1 MVLTAGSTIV
11 SAAPPPAPDAGD
23 AHAPQARN
31 ILASSVTVLSEDFE
45 SWPPSGWSIID
56 NIGSCVWEST
66 ATTGRT
72 NYAGGDGQAADADAD
87 WCYTGMDTELQ
98 TPAIDLSSVP
108 TATLSFIGAYNDIG
122 SGDYFEVLVSDNG
135 GGSWT
140 QELYWTSD
148 HDAYGPGEAVDID
161 LTPYVG
167 SPNVIVS
174 FHYYASGWDWYAL
187 VDQVVVRTPPPPLAF
202 TPTSASGAGCQGTD
216 VLYDLELTNQ
226 AGYTDTFDINV
237 MGNDWDTTLSD
248 TSLYLAD
255 GVSSTLA
262 VTVTIPFYAFTGQ
275 TDVAQIQATGQTT
288 PTDSATAI
296 VETTAGNVWQEGP
309 TNDAA
314 LWPAYASDG
323 SALTYFDGLDDNGWA
338 TNQTQIFDPATGW
351 ATGGGHGLG
360 DFYGGVAG
368 YSSDTGDIYYAP
380 GFVDG
385 MSAVDAF
392 VGYDPA
398 TDTWTT
404 LTARPEALG
413 LGAGGVTDDGATFV
427 WAGGSPDSG
436 LLGYT
441 PVYTYD
447 IGTDTW
453 FTATTLTALG
463 LTAPGYVMMDDKL
476 YVGGNYLGSDAFYV
490 YDVGD
495 DAWTQLTDLPASK
508 VSPLFI
514 YEPTGNDI
522 YMVGGGDLP
531 SAASAE
537 TYVYDIDTDTW
548 ESFADLNNATLG
560 NGGGNLG
567 GTLFTFGGG
576 ADVQAAYDPAP
587 HEYSMPACPQL
598 TLANLTG
605 QVTNGVTGDPIEGA
619 KVEAVG
625 TGYTLMA
632 DATPV
637 AYTDA
642 SGVYTLTLYA
652 PAHYD
657 ITASYGTF
665 DPQTEN
671 VGVTIAGP
679 NEQDFML
686 GPPVANVDPLS
697 YIATIPWGET
707 EVQTMTLAN
716 DGYSELTFEFVEADG
731 GGPVLASREDL
742 KVHDT
747 PRAKGDPALAAET
760 VDSLPPEFIG
770 ATSPSEIALNSTLFA
785 PTDVIWDNGPLVT
798 HPGSGAGGND
808 ASALQTTL
816 GLGTY
821 GFGHQYAL
829 GSRVADDFVI
839 DSPGGWDI
847 DTITFFAYQS
857 FAGPPSTITGV
868 YYQIW
873 DGPPDDP
880 GSTVVF
886 GDLVTNR
893 LDNTAWMNAYR
904 VLDTSLTN
912 SDRPIMANTAT
923 AGIHLPPGT
932 YWIDWMTDGTAS
944 SGPWAPPISILGET
958 TTGNALQY
966 TGSWASLLDTGT
978 STPQGLPFI
987 IEGNSGSDIPWLSED
1002 PISGTVAMQDV
1013 ISPLL
1018 TFDAGTVM
1026 GLGTYTGTL
1035 VMDTNDPAAVSIE
1048 MPVQMNVVDNPNAGK
1063 IEGTVTTDRPG
1074 GPLEG
1079 ATIFLEATTGFT
1091 DTLTTDAAGTYER
1104 MIHPDDLGTFTVTV
1118 SHSDYLTDVATKTVG
1133 TTTVVHDVELV
1144 YNGPEML
1151 VAPDTISKT
1160 VLWGEVA
1167 TATMTITNDGE
1178 TNLNYDIYDYSL
1190 LYFEDFEAD
1199 DGGYTVTG
1207 ANPSWEW
1214 GEPTTG
1220 PGAAHSGLN
1229 VWATNLGGNYHNSE
1243 WSYIESPDIDL
1254 SAYAGGNVTVEW
1266 WEYAD
1271 VETGWDVWF
1280 VEASNDGGATWN
1292 IIHGLYTGSTGDWIN
1307 PSVTL
1312 GPAYAV
1318 SNFRV
1323 RFGLDTD
1330 SSVNSYDGYYVDDV
1344 MITIDPMWKSESVN
1358 SGAVLSH
1365 TTETVTVTLDSNYT
1379 PAPGVYEAVEDVMGD
1394 DVLNPRKIIPVTF
1407 TVLENPDQAYLSGTV
1422 LGNRTAAG
1430 MDMPLE
1436 GALVHVENMTNT
1448 FAVET
1453 DASGFYE
1460 LYVLP
1465 SKTGTYSVTISYT
1478 DYISDVAAITID
1490 NGDDLDHDATLEL
1503 IGPYLNADPEAISE
1517 TLPWGNTTD
1526 VTLTISNTLPGNE
1539 MLHVSMFELAGS
1551 YTPPT
1556 VQTVQVNVPEV
1567 TESALSSEAEYLAAP
1582 AARPTRSFDVSL
1594 QNLALGKIDVLIISA
1609 EVGWGNPLDGFDTM
1623 LAAFPDLNVDV
1634 YPMDAMPE
1642 LADLMPYDVV
1652 FVGNNNNWPLDN
1664 DVLGDVIADYVDN
1677 GGKVILAQASMY
1689 LRAGVAF
1696 ELGGRWEAEGYS
1708 PLTYSDVLEPGA
1720 SLGVYQGTHPIMADV
1735 TYVDDFSVHG
1745 VGHMLQSGAEAVAF
1759 WDDGEIY
1766 IAALPDVVAFNQLLT
1781 GGNDWDGDVPTLMHN
1796 AILYLAPTDVPWL
1809 SESVTDFSLGVGEQA
1824 TSTIGLDASVVDQP
1838 GTYSAWLWLDNNDP
1852 LQTGAYIPVE
1862 MTVEVDPTMGVLK
1875 GVVMMDRHKLG
1886 LNIPAENATV
1896 VMSDTLGMKEL
1907 HTNASGEFVYYFE
1920 SGDLPLDID
1929 LTASYPDYHDDEA
1942 SVTLNASETVTAEM
1956 EVKLMAPWIQMT
1968 PPDQIEVT
1976 VISGYTMTDQAMV
1989 ENYGMTDLNVSNI
2002 LEIPAGSPLEGRPVA
2017 QEDVTWVDDPF
2028 VIDAEV
2034 LDELQAE
2041 NRADFFIWMRER
2053 ADLSRS
2059 YTIFNTDIRREF
2071 VYDALTSTAERSQ
2084 AEIIDYLE
2092 SRGIEY
2098 EVFWINNSILVRG
2111 GDEAVIDFVKA
2122 RDDVAQVRG
2131 VYTRMYI
2138 PDPDQRLVYTPKV
2151 ESPNADPTWNIDIV
2165 DAPDVWDQLNVTGEG
2180 AVVANID
2187 TGVRYTHEALAN
2199 SYRGNLG
2206 SGVFDHNYNWAALS
2220 PEARNPAQCGT
2231 EFDSTIEPCDSNGHG
2246 SHTMGSMIGGDGN
2259 DPFDMDI
2266 GMAPDA
2272 EWMACMGCDG
2282 YYPGGPGGCSETAL
2296 TSCAEWIIA
2305 PTDLDDQNP
2314 DPTKAPDVVN
2324 NSWGGGGED
2333 PWYYSFIEAWNA
2345 ANIIPVFSA
2354 GNAGPGCDTLGSP
2367 GSYDNVIGV
2376 GGTDSADNNYSSTS
2390 RGPGSGT
2397 GVFPVQKP
2405 DIAAPGEGV
2414 PSSVATGDSDYAMY
2428 SGTSMAAPHMAGLT
2442 ALLRSVD
2449 PTLDRQMIWDIVT
2462 MNAVTDTLNL
2472 KNGSWCGAGP
2482 DFPNYVFG
2490 YGRIDAFASVQAV
2503 LSGLDIPWLAVDPTS
2518 GVVHPVMVGTNA
2530 YTGSMPVD
2538 MTFDAAGLD
2547 AGVYTGTLR
2556 MLHNDPLAGQM
2567 DIAVK
2572 MTVVTYEPVLT
2583 PTVATTSGDPDT
2595 TVPYTFTLTNNGSTT
2610 DTFDL
2615 AVSGNVWTTTV
2626 PTTVGPLGAG
2636 ESAEFTAEVD
2646 IPLSAHGG
2654 DSDVVTITT
2663 TSQGNPTQSASSML
2677 TTTVDAQPV
2686 VFVVAKTANPGD
2698 IVDPGDTI
2706 TFTITLNN
2714 NGHDSVMAEVSD
2726 MVPTYTT
2733 YIQGSVTGGLTYID
2747 LPGKVEWS
2755 GDIADGEEK
2764 VFTFQVEVDEDAP
2777 YGYMITNTVTA
2788 MVDGEEFTD
2797 DVTVQVRPLYMLYLP
2812 LIYK

>member
-1 MVLTAGSTIV
+1 MVYNL
-11 SAAPPPAPDAGD
+11 
-23 AHAPQARN
+23 
-31 ILASSVTVLSEDFE
+31 
-45 SWPPSGWSIID
+45 
-56 NIGSCVWEST
+56 
-66 ATTGRT
+66 
-72 NYAGGDGQAADADAD
+72 
-87 WCYTGMDTELQ
+87 
-98 TPAIDLSSVP
+98 DLM
-108 TATLSFIGAYNDIG
+108 
-122 SGDYFEVLVSDNG
+122 
-135 GGSWT
+135 
-140 QELYWTSD
+140 
-148 HDAYGPGEAVDID
+148 
-161 LTPYVG
+161 
-167 SPNVIVS
+167 
-174 FHYYASGWDWYAL
+174 
-187 VDQVVVRTPPPPLAF
+187 
-202 TPTSASGAGCQGTD
+202 
-216 VLYDLELTNQ
+216 NQ

-262 VTVTIPFYAFTGQ
+262 VTVTIPLYAFTGQ

-314 LWPAYASDG
+314 LWPAYVSDG
-323 SALTYFDGLDDNGWA
+323 SALYYFDGLDDNGWA
-338 TNQTQIFDPATGW
+338 TDQTQIFDPATGW
-351 ATGGGHGLG
+351 STGGGHGLG

-453 FTATTLTALG
+453 YTATTLSALG
-463 LTAPGYVMMDDKL
+463 FTAPGYVMVDDKL

-548 ESFADLNNATLG
+548 ESFVDLNNATLG

-576 ADVQAAYDPAP
+576 ADVQAAYNPPP
-587 HEYSMPACPQL
+587 HEYSMSACPQL
-598 TLANLTG
+598 TLADLTG

-652 PAHYD
+652 PAYYD
-657 ITASYGTF
+657 ITVSYGTF

-679 NEQDFML
+679 NEQNFIL

-697 YIATIPWGET
+697 YIATLPWGET

-716 DGYSELTFEFVEADG
+716 DGYSELSFELVEEAGGYEATPPLSIRATENNFVQDPDAISFEMAPESSQTGEAN
-731 GGPVLASREDL
+731 E
-742 KVHDT
+742 
-747 PRAKGDPALAAET
+747 PALYPLSPGFPAYGIELGSSDSFYNWPD
-760 VDSLPPEFIG
+760 VDVPGTWNLLNALSTSKHYAGDFAGNDFSQFYVVSADSNTLISFDTTTG
-770 ATSPSEIALNSTLFA
+770 AATSIGPCA
-785 PTDVIWDNGPLVT
+785 PNPGQTWTGMAWDFTTNT
-798 HPGSGAGGND
+798 MY
-808 ASALQTTL
+808 ASA
-816 GLGTY
+816 
-821 GFGHQYAL
+821 
-829 GSRVADDFVI
+829 
-839 DSPGGWDI
+839 
-847 DTITFFAYQS
+847 
-857 FAGPPSTITGV
+857 
-868 YYQIW
+868 
-873 DGPPDDP
+873 
-880 GSTVVF
+880 
-886 GDLVTNR
+886 
-893 LDNTAWMNAYR
+893 
-904 VLDTSLTN
+904 
-912 SDRPIMANTAT
+912 
-923 AGIHLPPGT
+923 
-932 YWIDWMTDGTAS
+932 TDGTTATLFTIDLATGAATAVANITGAPLTIDIAIDD
-944 SGPWAPPISILGET
+944 SGQMYAVDIMADSLMAIDK
-958 TTGNALQY
+958 TTGAASTIGALGFNANYAQGMDYDVASGILY
-966 TGSWASLLDTGT
+966 WAAFGT
-978 STPQGLPFI
+978 SGELRVIDTSTGASAYVGAFPGGAEVGAF
-987 IEGNSGSDIPWLSED
+987 GVASAVTVSGIPWLTED
-1002 PISGTVAMQDV
+1002 PVTGTVAVQDV

-1018 TFDAGTVM
+1018 TFDAGAVM
-1026 GLGTYTGTL
+1026 DLGTYTGTL
-1035 VMDTNDPAAVSIE
+1035 TMNTNDPDAVAIK

-1079 ATIFLEATTGFT
+1079 ATVFLEAASGFT
-1091 DTLTTDAAGTYER
+1091 DTLTTDATGTYGR
-1104 MIHPDDLGTFTVTV
+1104 MIHPDDLGTFTITV
-1118 SHSDYLTDVATKTVG
+1118 SHPAYLTNVATKTVG

-1144 YNGPEML
+1144 YNGPEMF
-1151 VAPDTISKT
+1151 VAPDWISKT
-1160 VLWGEVA
+1160 VMWGEVA

-1178 TNLNYDIYDYSL
+1178 SDLDYDIYDYSVAYL
-1190 LYFEDFEAD
+1190 EDFEAD
-1199 DGGYTVTG
+1199 DGGYVVAGT
-1207 ANPSWEW
+1207 NPSWEW

-1220 PGAAHSGLN
+1220 PGAAHSGFN
-1229 VWATNLGGNYHNSE
+1229 VWATNLGGNYNNSE
-1243 WSYIESPDIDL
+1243 WSYVESPEIDL
-1254 SAYAGGNVTVEW
+1254 SAYAGSGVTVEW

-1271 VETGWDVWF
+1271 VEPGWDAWA
-1280 VEASNDGGATWN
+1280 VEVSNDGGASWTTIW
-1292 IIHGLYTGSTGDWIN
+1292 GWYTGSTGDWIN
-1307 PSVTL
+1307 PAVMLPPS
-1312 GPAYAV
+1312 YAV

-1358 SGAVLSH
+1358 SGTVLSH

-1379 PAPGVYEAVEDVMGD
+1379 SAPGVYEAVEDVMGND
-1394 DVLNPRKIIPVTF
+1394 PFNPQKIIPVTF
-1407 TVLENPDQAYLSGTV
+1407 TVLDNPDQARLSGTV

-1430 MDMPLE
+1430 MNVPLE

-1448 FAVET
+1448 FEVET

-1478 DYISDVAAITID
+1478 DYISDVASISL
-1490 NGDDLDHDATLEL
+1490 NKGDDLTHDAVLDL

-1517 TLPWGNTTD
+1517 TLPWGNTTY

-1539 MLHVSMFELAGS
+1539 MLNVSMFELAGS

-1664 DVLGDVIADYVDN
+1664 DVLGDVMADYVDN

-1708 PLTYSDVLEPGA
+1708 PLTYSDAPLAFGG
-1720 SLGVYQGTHPIMADV
+1720 SMGVYQAAHPIMADV
-1735 TYVDDFSVHG
+1735 TYVDDYSVHG

-1781 GGNDWDGDVPTLMHN
+1781 GRNDWDGDVPTLLHN
-1796 AILYLAPTDVPWL
+1796 AILYLAPADVPWL
-1809 SESVTDFSLGVGEQA
+1809 SESATDFSLDVGEQA

-1862 MTVEVDPTMGVLK
+1862 MMVEVDPTMGVLK
-1875 GVVMMDRHKLG
+1875 GVVTMDRHELG

-1920 SGDLPLDID
+1920 SDDLPLDID

-1956 EVKLMAPWIQMT
+1956 EVKLMAPWIQIT

-1976 VISGYTMTDQAMV
+1976 VISGYTMTDQMMV
-1989 ENYGMTDLNVSNI
+1989 ENYGMTDLDISNI
-2002 LEIPAGSPLEGRPVA
+2002 LEIPAGSPLEGRSTV

-2041 NRADFFIWMRER
+2041 NKADFFIWMRER

-2059 YTIFNTDIRREF
+2059 YTIFNTDTRREF
-2071 VYDALTSTAERSQ
+2071 VYDALTSTAERAQ

-2092 SRGIEY
+2092 SRDIEY
-2098 EVFWINNSILVRG
+2098 ESFWINNSILVHG
-2111 GDEAVIDFVKA
+2111 GDQAVIDFVKA
-2122 RDDVAQVRG
+2122 RDDVARVRG

-2138 PDPDQRLVYTPKV
+2138 PDPDQRLIYTPKV

-2165 DAPDVWDQLNVTGEG
+2165 DAPDVWDQLGITGEG

-2187 TGVRYTHEALAN
+2187 TGVRYTHEALVD

-2206 SGVFDHNYNWAALS
+2206 GGTFDHNYNWGS
-2220 PEARNPAQCGT
+2220 IYGNG
-2231 EFDSTIEPCDSNGHG
+2231 STACPGAPSEPCDWSGHG
-2246 SHTMGSMIGGDGN
+2246 SHTMGTMIGGDGN
-2259 DPFDMDI
+2259 GPFDMDI

-2272 EWMACMGCDG
+2272 QWIACMGCDT
-2282 YYPGGPGGCSETAL
+2282 PPNQCSEAAL
-2296 TSCAEWIIA
+2296 TGCAQWIIA
-2305 PTDLDDQNP
+2305 PLDLNGENP

-2324 NSWGGGGED
+2324 NSWGGDGED

-2354 GNAGPGCDTLGSP
+2354 GNAGPGCNTLGSP
-2367 GSYDNVIGV
+2367 GNYDNVIGV
-2376 GGTDSADNNYSSTS
+2376 GGTDSADNNYSYTS

-2397 GVFPVQKP
+2397 GIFPVQKP
-2405 DIAAPGEGV
+2405 DVAAPAEGV

-2449 PTLDRQMIWDIVT
+2449 PTLDRQTIWDIVT

-2490 YGRIDAFASVQAV
+2490 YGRIDAFASVQTV

-2538 MTFDAAGLD
+2538 MTFDATGLD

-2556 MLHNDPLAGQM
+2556 ILHNDPLAGQM
-2567 DIAVK
+2567 DIAIK

-2626 PTTVGPLGAG
+2626 PTTVGPVGAG
-2636 ESAEFTAEVD
+2636 ESVEFTAEVD
-2646 IPLSAHGG
+2646 IPFSAHGG
-2654 DSDVVTITT
+2654 DSDVVTITA

-2677 TTTVDAQPV
+2677 TTTVNAQPV
-2686 VFVVAKTANPGD
+2686 VFVVAKAANPSD

-2706 TFTITLNN
+2706 TFTITLDN

-2733 YIQGSVTGGLTYID
+2733 YVQGSVTGGLTYID

-2755 GDIADGEEK
+2755 GTVADGEEK
-2764 VFTFQVEVDEDAP
+2764 VFTFQVKVDEDAP
-2777 YGYMITNTVTA
+2777 SGYMITNTVTA

-2797 DVTVQVRPLYMLYLP
+2797 DVTVQVKPLYDIYLP
-2812 LIYK
+2812 LILK